1 MTLDYPWYFVLLC
14 LLAGAA
20 YAAAMYFWGR
30 NPFRCGLRW
39 GLAALRFAAV
49 SAIAFLLLAPT
60 VRRTVHERQRPL
72 VVLAEDRSSSV
83 SAMHRAGDEI
93 PADQLQNQLEGDFRL
108 LYTSNN
114 DNPEHTDLGALL
126 DVPRDAAAVVLFS
139 DGLHNRGQS
148 PVSVAEDLGMP
159 VYTVAVGDTTQRNDA
174 WLSHLRTNRI
184 AYRNSEMTVEV
195 TVNAVGLAGQKAD
208 LWVNGSSGRTVAI
221 QSITYTDNHFSTT
234 RTLTIPIGDKTG
246 LQRYDVY
253 LDELREESPMGNNH
267 LAFYVDVIDNR
278 QQVVI
283 IGAAPHPDLSALKQA
298 VESNP
303 NYEAT
308 MLLAS
313 EIHNSETKNQKPEFT
328 LAILHNLPTATL
340 TIPEAVKELPQMYVI
355 GMQTDLPRFNAMK
368 TGLEIVSRV
377 KKGSELTAVYNDG
390 FTLFQFDRGDG
401 EALEQLPP
409 LTAPFGEAKAGEGV
423 QSLLTGRLGN
433 IDSRQPLVAATSQ
446 GGRRRVF
453 VWGEGLWRWRL
464 GDYLNSQSHGHF
476 DRMVGQLVNFAAQ
489 QEGRERFRV
498 EAERIYSTMDKVQLK
513 GQLYNESYEPINTP
527 EATLTLTGD
536 SIKSADFTFARQG
549 DGYALNLGTL
559 PAGTYRYTANTIL
572 DGQKLSAEG
581 TFAIEETNFEL
592 ATLTADHTLLR
603 TISAATG
610 GSMFFPDDM
619 DALEAEL
626 RKIKP
631 VIHTHTRHSEL
642 LTLPL
647 VLALILLLLAAEWV
661 MRKYHGE
668 I

>member
-20 YAAAMYFWGR
+20 YAAAMYFWGK
-30 NPFRCGLRW
+30 NPFRHGLRW
-39 GLAALRFAAV
+39 GLAALRFAAA

-60 VRRTVHERQRPL
+60 VRRTEHERQQPL

-83 SAMHRAGDEI
+83 TAMHRAGDEI
-93 PADQLQNQLEGDFRL
+93 PADQLRNQLEGDFRL

-114 DNPEHTDLGALL
+114 DHPEHTDLGALL

-139 DGLHNRGQS
+139 DGLHNRGQN
-148 PVSVAEDLGMP
+148 PVSVAEGLGMP

-208 LWVNGSSGRTVAI
+208 LWVNGASGRTVAI
-221 QSITYTDNHFSTT
+221 QSITYTGNHFSTT

-253 LDELREESPMGNNH
+253 LDELREETPMGNNH

-278 QQVVI
+278 QQVAI

-308 MLLAS
+308 VLLAGDLQKS
-313 EIHNSETKNQKPEFT
+313 DFRTPNSNLT

-340 TIPEAVKELPQMYVI
+340 AVPEAVRELPQVYVI

-377 KKGSELTAVYNDG
+377 KKSTDLTAVYNEG
-390 FTLFQFDRGDG
+390 FTLFRYDRGDG

-409 LTAPFGEAKAGEGV
+409 LTAPFGEAKVSDGV

-446 GGRRRVF
+446 GGQRKVF

-464 GDYLNSQSHGHF
+464 NDYLNHQSHAHF
-476 DRMVGQLVNFAAQ
+476 DRLVGQLVNFAAQ
-489 QEGRERFRV
+489 QEGRDRFRV
-498 EAERIYSTMDKVQLK
+498 EAERIYATFEKVELK
-513 GQLYNESYEPINTP
+513 AQLYNEAYEPVNTP
-527 EATLTLTGD
+527 EATLTLSGD
-536 SIKSADFTFARQG
+536 SIKKADFTFSRQG

-559 PAGTYRYTANTIL
+559 PTGTYRYTAHTTL

-581 TFAIEETNFEL
+581 TFAVEETSFEL

-610 GSMFFPDDM
+610 GSMFFPDNL

-642 LTLPL
+642 LSLPL
-647 VLALILLLLAAEWV
+647 VLGLILLLLAAEWV
-661 MRKYHGE
+661 LRKYHGE